1 MRVTVKLQGEANAQA
16 LFDVMHGRA
25 VCWKEGN
32 GGGWQEVTF
41 DHESVE
47 EARAHV
53 RELFPRLRFAA
64 SRWL

>member
-32 GGGWQEVTF
+32 GAGWQEVSF
-41 DHESVE
+41 DHDSVE
-47 EARAHV
+47 AARVHV
-53 RELFPRLRFAA
+53 RDLFPKLRFAV
-64 SRWL
+64 SRWS